1 MRNKIKLMV
10 VMTGWMITTASFG
23 STMVTFE
30 DAIKRGLISYQ
41 VSTDYAANRSMELE
55 INNNSNNPVNVQ
67 LEAGRIFYA
76 TQDIQPYVVTRPSI
90 IALAPHAQDEVMIY
104 ARCGNSSAKSPSLE
118 TRFGKTNMGPPLL
131 VQALNDLNNLRINN
145 NALAQQVVWHYTNGH
160 SLNSIIVYSD
170 NEKELL
176 KRICD
181 NENAEFPWYQKHY
194 APSQTGNDLDF
205 SNIPTL
211 IQGDMKLVLTKPTN
225 VQVKLYNSEGKSVK
239 TISAFLNQPAGQ
251 CTIPLN
257 INLSDIATGDYKIV
271 IENDAGVK
279 IDERSIAV

>member
-1 MRNKIKLMV
+1 MKNNIKLMLV
-10 VMTGWMITTASFG
+10 ISLWMITTASFG
-23 STMVTFE
+23 STMVSFE

-41 VSTDYAANRSMELE
+41 VSTDYVANRSMELAL
-55 INNNSNNPVNVQ
+55 NNNSNNPINVQ

-90 IALAPHAQDEVMIY
+90 IALAPHSHEEVMIY
-104 ARCGNSSAKSPSLE
+104 ARCGNSSARSPVADSK
-118 TRFGKTNMGPPLL
+118 FQKTYMGPPLL
-131 VQALNDLNNLRINN
+131 VQALNDLNDLRINN
-145 NALAQQVVWHYTNGH
+145 INLTQQVVWHYTNKH
-160 SLNSIIVYSD
+160 SLNSIIVNYD

-176 KRICD
+176 KRICN

-194 APSQTGNDLDF
+194 APSPTGNDLDF
-205 SNIPTL
+205 SNVPAL
-211 IQGDMKLVLTKPTN
+211 IQGDMQIVLTQPTN
-225 VQVKLYNSEGKSVK
+225 LRIKLYDNEGKSVK

-271 IENDAGVK
+271 IENDAGTK
-279 IDERSIAV
+279 IDERAIAV